1 MTTCK
6 IISLI
11 AVSFLFTVNVF
22 AQNNISIQPKV
33 KYIEKQ
39 EATITTQKNAPETKP
54 LFEKTSKPTPI
65 STADQK
71 KTATTF
77 KPVFRTAS
85 RPKIDKKLDDKIR
98 TIEAEIAKLKAQPNR
113 DELTL
118 MKFEAG
124 LQYLLELERK
134 NTDN

>member
-1 MTTCK
+1 MTTRK

-11 AVSFLFTVNVF
+11 AVCFLFTLNVF
-22 AQNNISIQPKV
+22 AQNNISIQPKA
-33 KYIEKQ
+33 KAIEKQ
-39 EATITTQKNAPETKP
+39 ETTIATQKNAPEMKP

-71 KTATTF
+71 KAVLTS
-77 KPVFRTAS
+77 KPVFRTAY
-85 RPKIDKKLDDKIR
+85 RPKIDKKLDKKIR
-98 TIEAEIAKLKAQPNR
+98 TMEEEIAKLKADPNR

-118 MKFEAG
+118 MKYEAG
-124 LQYLLELERK
+124 LDYLLELERK